1 MSSSIV
7 RPTHRLLAGLLG
19 KDQSVATGLLIGIII
34 WTLTRLGDAVT
45 GSGSIEYAMKY
56 SSATL
61 ANGTAGNKMEIRLT
75 NLSRDTAVANLQA
88 SIYDPYGKTTFSV
101 DRADSSCAFEPPA
114 WADNAVC
121 EAHNIGMV
129 FNAPLLVPGTYVRIS
144 IRYTQTA
151 DAIHRPIVRINPRG
165 DTKVQLIK
173 PGIQTFV
180 ARFEAPLL
188 VGLLGV
194 TLVLFAVSVAAGVRD
209 QAP

>member
-1 MSSSIV
+1 MIASTFSGIHDFIHSGTWQVI
-7 RPTHRLLAGLLG
+7 RNLLFFFLIAFWLAVGYWVY
-19 KDQSVATGLLIGIII
+19 KDAKRRIEDPVLI
-34 WTLTRLGDAVT
+34 A
-45 GSGSIEYAMKY
+45 
-56 SSATL
+56 
-61 ANGTAGNKMEIRLT
+61 
-75 NLSRDTAVANLQA
+75 TAVANLQA